1 MQDQFATT
9 KHNIALLS
17 HLFQAV
23 KHIVDGDPNI
33 LTITFYRDYGG
44 KVHLTEHASTPD
56 FLSSLQVPF
65 VIQARDSGYYPWQA
79 LAYHEGLAV
88 FRLLT
93 DYELHHNFHMHPSSF
108 DTGDDDDPGE
118 HFIAGHKPGT
128 CPQCRQELQCGD
140 GVETPALYCD
150 NCGMG
155 WDSPDEVESEYL
167 ADDPGEHFM
176 DDDGRPKGYELEQH
190 QAEMEQGPQGED
202 IPWGLYNTI
211 EEGG

>member
-108 DTGDDDDPGE
+108 DQGDD
-118 HFIAGHKPGT
+118 
-128 CPQCRQELQCGD
+128 
-140 GVETPALYCD
+140 
-150 NCGMG
+150 N
-155 WDSPDEVESEYL
+155 
-167 ADDPGEHFM
+167 DPGEHFM
-176 DDDGRPKGYELEQH
+176 NDDGRPKGYELEQH
-190 QAEMEQGPQGED
+190 QAEMEQGLQGED
-202 IPWGLYNTI
+202 VPWGLYNTI
-211 EEGG
+211 EEGR